1 MTYCKS
7 FFQVLKLLHG
17 VIPSPLPMEY
27 GIANVTKKK
36 GNSMQNS
43 YYTVVSTSTT
53 GNLDSLFARVFK
65 M

>member
-1 MTYCKS
+1 
-7 FFQVLKLLHG
+7 
-17 VIPSPLPMEY
+17 MEY